1 MSSVKSD
8 TPGTLIGSGRV
19 ALVLE
24 YNGGRYH
31 GWQSQ
36 KSGLPTVQQNLE
48 IALSKVANHPVEVVC
63 AGRTDAGVHASHQ
76 VIHFETSALR
86 SQRSWVMGANANLP
100 SDISVHWVGNVDESF
115 HARFSAKN
123 RRYRYVIYN
132 NPIRPAL
139 YNKEVTW
146 NYRPLDEK
154 KMAFAAQ
161 CLIGEHDFSSFR
173 AAGCQAKSPVRTVQF
188 LEVKRFSDFIIID
201 IQANAFLHHMVRN
214 IAGVL
219 MAIGS
224 GTMPETWA
232 EEVLHAKDRS
242 LGGVTAP
249 PFGLYFIH
257 VGYESGEIPK
267 VELGPSFI
275 KPYYVLSNSSV

>member
-1 MSSVKSD
+1 MSLEKSD

-24 YNGGRYH
+24 YNGSQYH

-36 KSGLPTVQQNLE
+36 KSGLPTVQQQLE
-48 IALSKVANHPVEVVC
+48 IALSKVANHPVAVVC

-76 VIHFETSALR
+76 VIHFDTSVSR
-86 SQRSWVMGANANLP
+86 PFRSWVMGANANLP
-100 SDISVHWVGNVDESF
+100 NDISVHWVGNVTEAF
-115 HARFSAKN
+115 HARFSAKS

-154 KMAFAAQ
+154 KMARAAEV
-161 CLIGEHDFSSFR
+161 LIGEHDFSSFR
-173 AAGCQAKSPVRTVQF
+173 AAGCQAKSPVRTIESLSVT
-188 LEVKRFSDFIIID
+188 RFCDFIVID

-214 IAGVL
+214 ISGVL
-219 MAIGS
+219 MSIGA
-224 GTMPETWA
+224 GIQHEGWA
-232 EEVLHAKDRS
+232 EEVLQAKDRAE
-242 LGGVTAP
+242 GGVTAP
-249 PFGLYFIH
+249 PFGLYFID
-257 VGYESGEIPK
+257 VGYEVGEIP
-267 VELGPSFI
+267 VLGLGPSFI
-275 KPYYVLSNSSV
+275 KPYYL